1 MDVSHFELV
10 YKPQSPAGPADTVL
24 QGYFLEITNL
34 EEREL
39 QFALRLTTSSI
50 SDPDRSLFG
59 NAAVF
64 VDTPGTNNN
73 SGVFTLTGGLT
84 SSSFGLNRRII
95 VPPNGTALVAV
106 LPSDPFPP
114 GSVPGNMADFECRGF
129 ATLTLPPIC
138 IPLENPGGFPF
149 CILQSQGATAKVL
162 LTAQNRALYS
172 DPDTGEPK
180 GQTQGNLP
188 LTTGQSLNEITPQNP
203 FILGR
208 PLDLSAGAAFEAS
221 EFAFEDVLAGML
233 ATAAESKMDMKK
245 FNAALKKSKVG
256 VAIESRKV

>member
-24 QGYFLEITNL
+24 QGYFLEIANL

-39 QFALRLTTSSI
+39 QFALSLTTSSI

-64 VDTPGTNNN
+64 VDTPGSNNN

-84 SSSFGLNRRII
+84 SSTFGLNRRIV

-114 GSVPGNMADFECRGF
+114 GSVPGNMADFECRGY
-129 ATLTLPPIC
+129 ATLTLPPVC
-138 IPLENPGGFPF
+138 VPFTTSGGFTF
-149 CILQSQGATAKVL
+149 CLLQSQGATAKVL
-162 LTAQNRALYS
+162 LTAQNRAIYT
-172 DPDTGEPK
+172 DPDSGEAK

-203 FILGR
+203 FVFER
-208 PLDLSAGAAFEAS
+208 PFNLEAAAAFEAS

-233 ATAAESKMDMKK
+233 ATASESKMDLKK

-256 VAIESRKV
+256 IAVENRKL